1 MFKSKLIKSD
11 IMPKVVPEYKE
22 IARNKIV
29 MAAVKVFSKKGY
41 HGSTMDEIAKEVGVS
56 KATLYTY
63 FKSKEDILKVIWISS
78 NQTLIDSYKIENF
91 VDPRI
96 YDSRRIQKSFEGQN
110 CLEVLEEVYNMMAES
125 EGLSLSFEMTA
136 LSSYNENIKKL
147 NKDAYNEKLEGLRA
161 FLQDQQNK
169 GKINDDLEA
178 DILAQILTGLYTD
191 AATQLLIGID
201 KGKVHENWKK
211 SVTAIFKK

>member
-1 MFKSKLIKSD
+1 
-11 IMPKVVPEYKE
+11 MPKVVPEYKE

>member
-22 IARNKIV
+22 IAKNKII

-78 NQTLIDSYKIENF
+78 NQTLIY
-91 VDPRI
+91 
-96 YDSRRIQKSFEGQN
+96 IQKSFEGQN
-110 CLEVLEEVYNMMAES
+110 YLEVLEEVYNMMAES

-169 GKINDDLEA
+169 GKISDDLEA
-178 DILAQILTGLYTD
+178 IILAQILTGLYTD

-201 KGKVHENWKK
+201 KDKVHENWKK